1 MVVESW
7 ASNMP
12 GTFDEEVRAALM
24 SAQGDTQA
32 DKMQNARDMV
42 ARRNN
47 VAAGNGMS
55 TAWPNNAAASPA
67 QAGPAPTQQ
76 SNVPVPTARPSNVQS
91 SIDEQVADV
100 PTPTARPN
108 PAAMETGDASVLEA
122 MLSKLTGAGQQQTAQ
137 SQTIPNMLDAIRPQQ
152 GPQAPAP
159 NVAAEQGG
167 GPSGFGML
175 QQGGQAVMDAMLA
188 LGGAAG
194 LYTYLNRAK
203 LGDENAARTL
213 QTFGIDAN
221 SLDVSQSPMDFGTG
235 QGGGTTVAPAQSG
248 QQTVPQQ
255 QGGGAPMEAPAQ
267 KTQQTAPT
275 QERIAP
281 RVNDAPIPAP
291 MQEWIKGMQN
301 SVPKVKPK
309 VKVKVK

>member
-1 MVVESW
+1 
-7 ASNMP
+7 MP
-12 GTFDEEVRAALM
+12 GTFDEEVRAAMM

-55 TAWPNNAAASPA
+55 TAWPNA
-67 QAGPAPTQQ
+67 AGPAQQMQQQSAPQQQ

-91 SIDEQVADV
+91 SIDEQAADV

-108 PAAMETGDASVLEA
+108 PNAVATGDASVMEA
-122 MLSKLTGAGQQQTAQ
+122 MLSALTGGGQQQTAQ

-152 GPQAPAP
+152 GPQMPAP
-159 NVAAEQGG
+159 NVASEQSGP
-167 GPSGFGML
+167 PSGFGMI

-194 LYTYLNRAK
+194 LYAYLNRAK

-235 QGGGTTVAPAQSG
+235 QGGGTTVAPAQSSE
-248 QQTVPQQ
+248 Q
-255 QGGGAPMEAPAQ
+255 APAKQPRSNKAVDSTPQ
-267 KTQQTAPT
+267 KAQPKAPSAD
-275 QERIAP
+275 RIAP
-281 RVNDAPIPAP
+281 QVNDVPIPAP
-291 MQEWIKGMQN
+291 MQKWVKDMQN
-301 SVPKVKPK
+301 SVPKVK
-309 VKVKVK
+309 VKVK